1 MFRTRQTIIML
12 CLITALLNSA
22 CRFNGNSAQQNAL
35 GSAKKNGDSIP
46 APVLAGND
54 ADSKD
59 CKGSAGYS
67 WSALR
72 KECIRPWENGV
83 AFLKTKEGQ
92 TTAAYLILS
101 VDKRNAELFCSE
113 SEIPSLLSVSYKR
126 TDKGLQY
133 LYEDTASR
141 WAVVYDTG
149 RYMLQNN
156 GDILYRL
163 PDSSVSARAVLAA
176 IGR

>member
-1 MFRTRQTIIML
+1 MRQTILLL
-12 CLITALLNSA
+12 CLITVLLNSA

-35 GSAKKNGDSIP
+35 GSAKKNSDSIP
-46 APVLAGND
+46 VPVLTGND
-54 ADSKD
+54 ADSKG

-72 KECIRPWENGV
+72 KECIRPWENGI

-113 SEIPSLLSVSYKR
+113 SEIPSLLSVSFKR
-126 TDKGLQY
+126 TDKGLLY
-133 LYEDTASR
+133 LFEDAANR
-141 WAVVYDTG
+141 WALVNDAGKYL
-149 RYMLQNN
+149 LQSN
-156 GDILYRL
+156 GETLYRL